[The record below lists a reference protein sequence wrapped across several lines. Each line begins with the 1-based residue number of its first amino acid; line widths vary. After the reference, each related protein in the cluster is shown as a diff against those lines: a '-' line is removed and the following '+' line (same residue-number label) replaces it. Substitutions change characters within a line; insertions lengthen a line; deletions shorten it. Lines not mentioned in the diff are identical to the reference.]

1 MLSGPIQGET
11 MNLKHLTDSTLLKDI
26 KKLVQRERE
35 TTTEILHHIKEI
47 SHRKLFSDL
56 KYASLF
62 DYCVK
67 ELGYNEASA
76 HRRIESAKLLNEM
89 PEIEEQIEL
98 GLLNLTNIAK
108 AAQFIKENE
117 VVEIEQ
123 KKEILKQLEN
133 LSTRECE
140 KKLNEMI
147 QPNVE
152 KRVRISILEKTHN
165 ELFKVR
171 GFIGKNM
178 NFDELINLLI
188 TNTKERIEKNKF
200 KQNSGVSSLSAQKA
214 GRVISASLKREVYL
228 QDKKCVKCGS
238 THHLNYDHRKPFALG
253 GKTNAENV
261 RLLCF
266 NCNQRGRIKA
276 KL

>member
-1 MLSGPIQGET
+1 
-11 MNLKHLTDSTLLKDI
+11 MNLKHLTDATLLKDT

-35 TTTEILHHIKEI
+35 ITTEILHHIKEI
-47 SHRKLFSDL
+47 GKRKLFSDL

-62 DYCVK
+62 DYCVN
-67 ELGYNEASA
+67 ELGYNESSA
-76 HRRIESAKLLNEM
+76 HRRIEASKMLAEM
-89 PEIEEQIEL
+89 PDIEEQIEL
-98 GLLNLTNIAK
+98 GALSLTNLAK
-108 AAQFIKENE
+108 AAHFFKENE

-123 KKEILKQLEN
+123 KQEILKQLEN

-140 KKLNEMI
+140 KKLNEMS
-147 QPNVE
+147 QPNIE
-152 KRVRISILEKTHN
+152 KRIRISILEKTHS

-171 GFIGKNM
+171 GFLGRSM
-178 NFDELINLLI
+178 TFDELINLLI
-188 TNTKERIEKNKF
+188 KNTKEKVEKEKF

-214 GRVISASLKREVYL
+214 GRVISASLKREVYKR
-228 QDKKCVKCGS
+228 DKKCVKCGS

-253 GKTNAENV
+253 GKTTLENV

-266 NCNQRGRIKA
+266 NCNQRARIKA